1 MKNIIILTTA
11 IILNTI
17 LFTSQ
22 ASAANTSAYPQDT
35 STAIELR
42 EDLPAYV
49 FEYDLERLY
58 PATYEFYKK
67 LDTINRDKVYSYYL
81 YNPKVKDV
89 RHKIFE
95 IALGKGKGKSTP
107 SPFSLDEAL
116 ADVKTDKLKTVF
128 STSSSHSIINRVTVG
143 TINFNPN
150 L

>member
-11 IILNTI
+11 IILNT
-17 LFTSQ
+17 LAFTSE
-22 ASAANTSAYPQDT
+22 AIAANSIYPQDT
-35 STAIELR
+35 SNAMELR

-81 YNPKVKDV
+81 YHPKVKDV

-95 IALGKGKGKSTP
+95 IALGKNKGKTTP
-107 SPFSLDEAL
+107 APFSIDQAF
-116 ADVKTDKLKTVF
+116 ADVKKVDKLAT
-128 STSSSHSIINRVTVG
+128 TLHAGNSHSIINRVAVS
-143 TINFNPN
+143 TINFNSN